1 MFGSHGCRGNPSGPG
16 PDVAPREDLPAAV
29 PVAGSE
35 EGDGAAGDEPGE
47 IPVEQRD
54 ERMKPPPIS
63 PTTFREP
70 VSHLMGHLPG
80 DVVMELGVEAGFILE
95 ETPRVEPVGG
105 GPVERVGLRIGV
117 VHRLLVFPDPFLVR
131 TVGTDHPAEAVVSK
145 SN

>member
-1 MFGSHGCRGNPSGPG
+1 
-16 PDVAPREDLPAAV
+16 
-29 PVAGSE
+29 
-35 EGDGAAGDEPGE
+35 
-47 IPVEQRD
+47 
-54 ERMKPPPIS
+54 MKPPPIP

-80 DVVMELGVEAGFILE
+80 DVVVELGVEAGFILE

-105 GPVERVGLRIGV
+105 CPVGRVGLRIGV
-117 VHRLLVFPDPFLVR
+117 VHRLPAFPDPFLVR